1 MQQHGA
7 AEPVVVSVGLVS
19 DEAGDGTAYG
29 IARRG
34 FLETPF
40 SISFQAQ
47 VRPALEGRDTSY
59 AALLAVGSYVRRRG
73 VRNVVIRFPDARV
86 ANDLKQRADV
96 PAALTLPY
104 IELRCSLNRFE
115 DAEVVP
121 LPAADAEAVVARA
134 AAAAL
139 HTAA

>member
-1 MQQHGA
+1 MQQRGA
-7 AEPVVVSVGLVS
+7 AEPVVVSVGFVS
-19 DEAGDGTAYG
+19 DEAGEGIAYG

-40 SISFQAQ
+40 SVAFQAPM
-47 VRPALEGRDTSY
+47 RPALEGRDIGY
-59 AALLAVGSYVRRRG
+59 AALLAVGSYVRQRG
-73 VRNVVIRFPDARV
+73 VRNVVFSFPDARV

-121 LPAADAEAVVARA
+121 LSAADADAVVARA
-134 AAAAL
+134 AAATL
-139 HTAA
+139 RTAA